1 MSNGNVVIVGAA
13 RTPIGKYTNHPNHI
27 FDFFIN
33 YLYFWIRFTLW
44 FVYVALIN
52 LSGTL
57 NGSLSSLKAH
67 ELGSAAITGALIRSN
82 VRPEEVSDVIM
93 GQVSF
98 LCEQPWHTCFKH
110 WFLTNN
116 INA

>member
-13 RTPIGKYTNHPNHI
+13 RTPIGKYTI
-27 FDFFIN
+27 IN
-33 YLYFWIRFTLW
+33 SFNSYQTLDKLSYIEW
-44 FVYVALIN
+44 FLSVAVYHSLN

-98 LCEQPWHTCFKH
+98 LCK
-110 WFLTNN
+110 
-116 INA
+116 